1 MNFPTSQTSPDGFNS
16 LPPNQK
22 RRIRL
27 IIHSASAAEIDSFL
41 HDDLQPKTALNPL
54 YFVMLAL
61 SALLLAAALL
71 ADSSLLLLAA
81 LLCAPFNAPLMGL
94 TLSAVI
100 PSWGLMLRSFAAL
113 LFTAAVY
120 FGAGW
125 LAALLPAR
133 LSSGR
138 GLPFLHLL
146 QHGWLEWAGL
156 VVGSALLAAMLIRQR
171 ETPRLASALVTAL
184 VFFPLG
190 LAGWALRA
198 GSPYASAGLLALCA
212 AYAAVAFLCAL
223 ITFWAAGLPP
233 RRGAGWVLFVLA
245 IGLTVLALLGFVSTK
260 HHLTQTIALNTTPP
274 SVGTPTQPGVVLQP
288 TQTPLPPTATLPAPT
303 TAVQNP
309 IVTALPSITPTP
321 TLVSALI
328 RSDSGV
334 IVRSE
339 PGSAASVVTYLN
351 DLTELVLLGERQEKD
366 GLVWEKVRLAD
377 GKIGWV
383 SARFLMTATP
393 TK

>member
-71 ADSSLLLLAA
+71 ADSPLLLLAA

-146 QHGWLEWAGL
+146 QHGWLEWAAL
-156 VVGSALLAAMLIRQR
+156 ILGSALLAAMLIRQR
-171 ETPRLASALVTAL
+171 ETPRLASAFVTAL
-184 VFFPLG
+184 IFFPLG

-274 SVGTPTQPGVVLQP
+274 PIGTPTQPGVVLQP

-309 IVTALPSITPTP
+309 IVTTLPSITPTP

-339 PGSAASVVTYLN
+339 PGSTASVITYLN

-383 SARFLMTATP
+383 SARFLITATP
-393 TK
+393 AK

>member
-1 MNFPTSQTSPDGFNS
+1 MNFPTSQASPDGFNS

-71 ADSSLLLLAA
+71 ADSPLLLLAA

-120 FGAGW
+120 FGAGL

-146 QHGWLEWAGL
+146 QHGWLEWAAL
-156 VVGSALLAAMLIRQR
+156 ILGSALLAAMLIRQR
-171 ETPRLASALVTAL
+171 ETPRLASAFVTAL
-184 VFFPLG
+184 IFFPLG

-212 AYAAVAFLCAL
+212 AYAAAALLCASL
-223 ITFWAAGLPP
+223 DYILWVVPVPLM
-233 RRGAGWVLFVLA
+233 RRGAGWVLFVPAIDLA
-245 IGLTVLALLGFVSTK
+245 CWLVWLPLHQA
-260 HHLTQTIALNTTPP
+260 PP
-274 SVGTPTQPGVVLQP
+274 DANHCPQQHP
-288 TQTPLPPTATLPAPT
+288 
-303 TAVQNP
+303 
-309 IVTALPSITPTP
+309 
-321 TLVSALI
+321 
-328 RSDSGV
+328 
-334 IVRSE
+334 
-339 PGSAASVVTYLN
+339 AASNSTRN
-351 DLTELVLLGERQEKD
+351 P
-366 GLVWEKVRLAD
+366 A
-377 GKIGWV
+377 
-383 SARFLMTATP
+383 
-393 TK
+393 

>member
-1 MNFPTSQTSPDGFNS
+1 MNLPTSQTSPDGFNN

-22 RRIRL
+22 RRIRV
-27 IIHSASAAEIDSFL
+27 IIRSANAAEIDSFL
-41 HDDLQPKTALNPL
+41 HDDLQPKTALSPI
-54 YFVMLAL
+54 YFVMLVL
-61 SALLLAAALL
+61 SAILLGAALAA
-71 ADSSLLLLAA
+71 DSPLLLLAA
-81 LLCAPFNAPLMGL
+81 LLCAPFNSPLMGL

-100 PSWGLMLRSFAAL
+100 PSWGLMLRSFAAFV
-113 LFTAAVY
+113 FTAAVY

-125 LAALLPAR
+125 LAELLPAR
-133 LSSGR
+133 LTSGK

-146 QHGWLEWAGL
+146 QHGWLEWAAL
-156 VVGSALLAAMLIRQR
+156 VVGSVLLAAMLIRQR

-190 LAGWALRA
+190 LAGWALQS
-198 GSPYASAGLLALCA
+198 GSPYASAGLLVLSA
-212 AYAAVAFLCAL
+212 AYTAVALLCAL

-233 RRGAGWVLFVLA
+233 RRGAGWVLFVLT
-245 IGLTVLALLGFVSTK
+245 IGLTILALFGFLSTQ
-260 HHLTQTIALNTTPP
+260 HHLWQAAALNTTPP
-274 SVGTPTQPGVVLQP
+274 LVGTPTQPGVVLQP

-303 TAVQNP
+303 SAVQNP
-309 IVTALPSITPTP
+309 VVTALPSITPTP

-339 PGSAASVVTYLN
+339 PGSTASVVTYLN
-351 DLTELVLLGERQEKD
+351 DLTELVLLGEREEKD
-366 GLVWEKVRLAD
+366 GLLWEKVRLAD

-383 SARFLMTATP
+383 SARFLITATP
-393 TK
+393 AK